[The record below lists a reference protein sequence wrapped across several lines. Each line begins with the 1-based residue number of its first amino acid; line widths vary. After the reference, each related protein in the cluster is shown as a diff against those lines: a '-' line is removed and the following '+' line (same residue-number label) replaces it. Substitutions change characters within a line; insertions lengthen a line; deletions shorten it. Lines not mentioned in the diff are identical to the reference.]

1 MIVVKI
7 FEAEIGL
14 DLDLLK
20 VIWQVLKNFWNSSI
34 NLDVDLYRSTFR
46 INQVQF
52 AVLIIRLR
60 YLDLDLFSFCNLAE

>member
-14 DLDLLK
+14 DLDLLR
-20 VIWQVLKNFWNSSI
+20 VIWQVLKNFWNRSI
-34 NLDVDLYRSTFR
+34 NLDVDLYTFR
-46 INQVQF
+46 INQVQL